1 MQSHLTLLA
10 TCALAFAAAGA
21 ASLAAQDRS
30 LTADFPEV
38 YRVGGL
44 DAPDWAQFASRGP
57 AGFDGAGNLYILD
70 RGAFQVVVIDPE
82 GELIRTIGGVGA
94 GPGEFG
100 FPRQMVV
107 WRDGSLAVN
116 DLERHA
122 IHLFGPGGEF
132 DHSVTLG
139 THPGVLAIRPD
150 PDGYAIYAQGLS
162 AKLSEVDDALDEL
175 TESESSREEAGGRRL
190 RHRSIRPHDPCHRHR
205 SRPAGVACTA
215 QTSRGDFRERRS
227 GIVVKR
233 LPEELR

>member
-82 GELIRTIGGVGA
+82 GELIRTI
-94 GPGEFG
+94 
-100 FPRQMVV
+100 
-107 WRDGSLAVN
+107 
-116 DLERHA
+116 
-122 IHLFGPGGEF
+122 GGEF